1 MKAHE
6 LIRDYKDSII
16 DNWMK
21 EVKTELPG
29 SKEHDNVALTND
41 IPTLIDNLADALENK
56 NIEFTHESIEH
67 GRLRALFKNYS
78 LLHVIRE
85 YRILKRTIFRIL
97 DLQSQVSVK
106 DRNLIMESIDLVIE
120 QAGEIFFQI
129 RNQIESDARTVAEDN
144 YQRLQGD
151 DNLRNEF
158 IEGLSHDMKNPITNI
173 KLAVDILK
181 SKVYD
186 EELIPV
192 LNLLEK
198 NTDKTEV
205 LINSLKN
212 INFVSTSEGFPIQ
225 ISPTNLTSHLSDF
238 IQSNTIQSK
247 YTLLSDLPEVQIS
260 GFWDVDA
267 ILRAIGNLLQNA
279 IRYGNTQ
286 MPITIGANEVNN
298 TVLIFVHN
306 HGEAI
311 PFEEQAKIFS
321 RLYQVNNSTGVGQ
334 GLGLFTVKNIVE
346 AHGGKV
352 ELTSY
357 EGHGTTFRMVLPKDS
372 RHIG

>member
-1 MKAHE
+1 MNAHE

-16 DNWMK
+16 DNWMR

-56 NIEFTHESIEH
+56 NVEFAHESIEH
-67 GRLRALFKNYS
+67 GRLRALFDNYS

-97 DLQSQVSVK
+97 DLQSQVTVK

-129 RNQIESDARTVAEDN
+129 RNQMESDARAVAENN
-144 YQRLQGD
+144 YQKLRGD

-158 IEGLSHDMKNPITNI
+158 IEGLSHDMKNPITNM

-181 SKVYD
+181 AKVLDD
-186 EELIPV
+186 ELTPI
-192 LNLLEK
+192 LGLLEK
-198 NTDKTEV
+198 NAEKTEV

-212 INFVSTSEGFPIQ
+212 INFVSASEAFPIQ
-225 ISPTNLTSHLSDF
+225 VSPVNLSSHLSDF
-238 IQSNTIQSK
+238 IQSNTIQSNYK
-247 YTLLSDLPEVQIS
+247 LLADLPETQIS
-260 GFWDVDA
+260 GVWDVDA

-279 IRYGNTQ
+279 VRYGNTQ
-286 MPITIGANEVNN
+286 MPITIGANEVDN

-306 HGEAI
+306 HGDAI
-311 PFEEQAKIFS
+311 PFTEQAKIFS

-334 GLGLFTVKNIVE
+334 GLGLFTVKNIAE

-372 RHIG
+372 RNI